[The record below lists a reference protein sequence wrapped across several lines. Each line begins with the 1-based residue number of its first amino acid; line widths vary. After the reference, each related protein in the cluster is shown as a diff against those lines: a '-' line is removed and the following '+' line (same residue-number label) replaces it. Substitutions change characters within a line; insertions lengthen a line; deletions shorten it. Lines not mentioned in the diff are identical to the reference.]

1 MSDLRAICAAG
12 IERLLPHRPP
22 MVLLD
27 RALGLDGD
35 WFEAEVDVEASSPLH
50 QDGGVPAYVGIEY
63 MAQAV
68 AAYAGAEGLEHGG
81 AVKVGMLLGSRDY
94 QCRLPTFATGMRL
107 KVRVRKALYQAGGIS
122 AMDCLVLDA
131 ATGQQLAS
139 AQLTVVQVD
148 DVASLGDGA

>member
-1 MSDLRAICAAG
+1 
-12 IERLLPHRPP
+12 

-35 WFEAEVDVEASSPLH
+35 WFEAEVDIGPGSPLH

-81 AVKVGMLLGSRDY
+81 AVKLGMLLGSRDY
-94 QCRLPTFATGMRL
+94 RCRVPVFATGTRL

-122 AMDCLVLDA
+122 AMDCRLTDA
-131 ATGQQLAS
+131 GTGQDLAE

-148 DVASLGDGA
+148 DIAALGEGT